1 MTLATSLE
9 ALASLLGLMTAVWVV
24 SLFRRDV
31 STVDLFWGMS
41 FLVVAWVYFGA
52 AEVTLTRHVVVLGL
66 VHLWGLRLS
75 LYLWRRNWGKPEDRR
90 YRAMRERRG
99 ARFAWTSLF
108 IVFWLQAA
116 LAWLISLPL
125 HAALSSGAPAQLT
138 AADWCGVTLFVIGF
152 GFEVVG
158 DWQLARFKA
167 DPANTGVVCDRGLW
181 RYTRHPNYFGEALL
195 WWGLGCFAL
204 ATPGAAWTM
213 IGPAL
218 ITVLLLK
225 VSGVSLIEQELRH
238 TKTGY
243 RAYVA
248 STNAFI
254 PWFPRA

>member
-24 SLFRRDV
+24 SLVRRDV
-31 STVDLFWGMS
+31 STVDLFWGIS
-41 FLVVAWVYFGA
+41 FLVVAWVYFAA

-75 LYLWRRNWGKPEDRR
+75 LYLLRRNWGKPEDRR

-116 LAWLISLPL
+116 LAWVISLPL
-125 HAALSSGAPAQLT
+125 HAALVSSVPVELT
-138 AADWCGVTLFVIGF
+138 VIDWCGAILFVIGL
-152 GFEVVG
+152 GFEAVG

-167 DPANTGVVCDRGLW
+167 DSANTGHVCDRGLW

-195 WWGLGCFAL
+195 WWGLWCFAL
-204 ATPGAAWTM
+204 ATPGAGWTV
-213 IGPAL
+213 IAPVL
-218 ITVLLLK
+218 ITLLLLN

-243 RAYVA
+243 QAYVA
-248 STNAFI
+248 RTSAFV